1 MALTAAGREGRA
13 RGLGEGA
20 GRGLGERRA
29 GHSPGD
35 AHLELVIHARI
46 QLLPAAHAQ
55 TGMAAVHQRQLR
67 AAALCPSEGS
77 SWLHAAAAAAAAAT
91 AAAAAAATTAVRGV
105 EGELNVEP
113 RAVHVRQVAQQT
125 LEPDHRAHLAGRC
138 QRILC

>member
-91 AAAAAAATTAVRGV
+91 TAVRGV

>member
-1 MALTAAGREGRA
+1 VALTAAGREGRA

-91 AAAAAAATTAVRGV
+91 TAVRGV

>member
-1 MALTAAGREGRA
+1 VTLTAAGREGRA

-91 AAAAAAATTAVRGV
+91 TAVRGV